1 MCLVPVEF
9 GTPQLAADD
18 ADRGDP
24 LEFTPTT
31 PTVPSPQ
38 PRELANRP
46 ADGDDLDVGDR
57 PDDLEVHVASSLDRS
72 RRTRRISRVLRPDCF
87 VAPDSSSTVAAAA
100 GGSSN
105 HRSDYD
111 YEATAHGPHQA

>member
-1 MCLVPVEF
+1 MCLVPVDL
-9 GTPQLAADD
+9 GTPQFAADD
-18 ADRGDP
+18 ADRGGH

-46 ADGDDLDVGDR
+46 PDGNDLDVGDR

-72 RRTRRISRVLRPDCF
+72 RRTVTLSGRGRAARAPGPLKRVVRRFSRHSP
-87 VAPDSSSTVAAAA
+87 
-100 GGSSN
+100 
-105 HRSDYD
+105 
-111 YEATAHGPHQA
+111 

>member
-1 MCLVPVEF
+1 VDL

-38 PRELANRP
+38 PRELVNRP
-46 ADGDDLDVGDR
+46 PDGDGLDVGDR

-72 RRTRRISRVLRPDCF
+72 RRTLTLSGRGERMRAS
-87 VAPDSSSTVAAAA
+87 
-100 GGSSN
+100 
-105 HRSDYD
+105 
-111 YEATAHGPHQA
+111 GPL